1 MPTRSEVIARLTA
14 GGAFELVED
23 HSPGYPLKIYRNGPK
38 SMREVLQSTRV
49 FDDRTFLI
57 YGDQEITF
65 REHFEQAAALAHFLR
80 GAGVGKGD
88 RVAIGMRNY
97 PEWVISFWA
106 CQAIGAVVVA
116 LNAWWTGAELTYALE
131 DSAPMAMLIDGERLA
146 RLSTLIGGMNLK
158 ALVVARRN
166 GAGPGRT
173 DFAEAV
179 AKRTAELPAADIGP
193 SDYCTILYTS
203 GTTGR
208 PKGAVATQQNH
219 ITNYMNT
226 LLSGAVARGLMGD
239 FSEIAPADMPQ
250 GGSLQTFPFFHIGG
264 LTGLYLSTGTGSKL
278 AVMYK
283 WNPAEA
289 VQLVAKHKLSGVSG
303 VPIVVRQLLESARAS
318 GADVSSVLG
327 VSSGGAAV
335 PPDLIRQIGKQFE
348 QKAAPANGYGLTETT
363 SAVITNS
370 GADYFAHPDS
380 IGRPVATA
388 EVRFVD
394 DSGKD
399 LGNNQIGELWIR
411 GANVIPGYWNKPD
424 ATEAAFGGG
433 WFRTGDLGYQDDEGF
448 CYVVDRKKDV
458 IIRGGENVYC
468 AEVEAA
474 ILEHPLVRDVAV
486 VGLPDPEYGEQVA
499 AVIQVGDRAQA
510 RALPDELRASLATTL
525 ARFKIP
531 SAYQVTEEELPRT
544 ATGKVLKRELRSMF
558 KAEPAA
564 SAAK

>member
-57 YGDQEITF
+57 YGDEEITF

-97 PEWVISFWA
+97 PEWVIGFWA

-166 GAGPGRT
+166 GAGPGGT

-179 AKRTAELPAADIGP
+179 AKRTAELPAAEIGP

-226 LLSGAVARGLMGD
+226 LLSGAAARGLMGD

-394 DSGKD
+394 DGGKD